1 MQLLDRLKK
10 KIRQY
15 DPRVWYLFIARVFNA
30 TGFGIVLPF
39 LSIYLYQEM
48 GVPMSIV
55 GAIFLF
61 AAVTRAV
68 FQYIGGHL
76 TDRYGRRAILL
87 VGSSGR
93 AVMFFMLAAVVYFG
107 ANFWWIALGVVG
119 SYGFGAMFF
128 PAADAMVADV
138 APSEDRVEVYAIQ
151 RIGVNLGWAIGPAL
165 GGILSQLPFYLLFVM
180 TGFFFVFTFFF
191 VLTFVRESHRGGTG
205 QALNFRQLLSFGG
218 AGAFLWFCIFVLIV
232 FSVMNQ
238 FVSTLSVYSVQ
249 FMNVSKMQVG
259 FLFTINGLLIVLFQF
274 PITRLIRRMRL
285 TSALALGAAMNGLA
299 YLLIPALR
307 TGFWTVA
314 GTIALVTRGEMFVT
328 PSGAALGSRWAPE
341 EEKGRYFGIFGLF
354 MSFGRSVGPF
364 YGGVLLD
371 LLQDN
376 AFALWGIIS
385 GLAFAAAAGFKSVAR
400 FIPAKANVQV
410 VEETSGTH

>member
-1 MQLLDRLKK
+1 MHPLRQLRT
-10 KIRQY
+10 KIRYY

-39 LSIYLYQEM
+39 LSIYLYQEK

-68 FQYIGGHL
+68 FQYIGGQL
-76 TDRYGRRAILL
+76 TDRHGRRAIML

-93 AVMFFMLAAVVYFG
+93 AVMFFLLALVVYWG
-107 ANFWWIALGVVG
+107 TNFWWIAVGVVG

-138 APSEDRVEVYAIQ
+138 VSSHDRVEVYAIQ

-165 GGILSQLPFYLLFVM
+165 GGLLSHLPFYLLFVL
-180 TGFFFVFTFFF
+180 TGFFFIFTFFF
-191 VLTFVRESHRGGTG
+191 VFVFVHESYRGGTG
-205 QALNFRQLLSFGG
+205 DVLDWQSLLHFGG
-218 AGAFLWFCIFVLIV
+218 TGAFWVFCIFTLVV

-249 FMNVSKMQVG
+249 FMGISKMQVG

-274 PITRLIRRMRL
+274 PISKLIRRIRL
-285 TSALALGAAMNGLA
+285 TSALTFGAAMNGIA
-299 YLLIPALR
+299 YLFIPAFQR
-307 TGFWTVA
+307 GFWAVA
-314 GTIALVTRGEMFVT
+314 GTIALVTLGEMFVT
-328 PSGAALGSRWAPE
+328 PSGAALISRWAPE
-341 EEKGRYFGIFGLF
+341 GEKGRYFGIYGLF
-354 MSFGRSVGPF
+354 MSFGRSIGPF

-371 LLQDN
+371 VLQN
-376 AFALWGIIS
+376 QALALWGIIS
-385 GLAFAAAAGFKSVAR
+385 GLGFSAAAGFFRISR
-400 FIPAKANVQV
+400 FIPARANR
-410 VEETSGTH
+410 E